1 MNNRATT
8 KIKRRLNLKRV
19 VFLIIG
25 ILLVL
30 GLVLPGCAPS
40 EGETPVAWRTLK
52 TPGTLTI
59 GVLGPMGY
67 DQGMDAQIGAI
78 LGAADSGTFMAGN
91 QTLNVTI
98 KAYETD
104 EILTPG
110 GSAGS
115 IAAALARDQCD
126 FVVGGFRT
134 EGVVVYREV
143 LMSANKTFLSCGSA
157 TESLAHDVITNYA
170 RYKWFFRATPFNDFL
185 VSVMQTKLLY
195 ECFGIA
201 KAALVAYNGT
211 HPGFLYWTTSPY
223 FIPQVA
229 IVAED
234 AEWSRAGREKAL
246 ASFGASGILVG
257 TGTRGINNGLWLVGT
272 TAASITTQLNDILA
286 KGANCNIIYTILS
299 GPVGMTFRNQVRT
312 NFPSALVVGTNV
324 EAQAMHF
331 GNSTLCDSMVF
342 TDGWAEGVA
351 SGPNAATFLNEF
363 AAYVADHGLSSTVSS
378 VPLYTAGTY
387 DAVKSLADAMESEGY
402 VDAGNTV
409 KYVPEE
415 IVAYLETNTRTD
427 GAAATKIGF
436 YPKWDGTT
444 KGNWTAYYGQTY
456 YNLPA
461 LNSTQVLAIYPWL
474 TTPAY
479 FATNATGTPKVVP
492 WTYNPNDWTMAPQT
506 THDLIFGT
514 QWSVG
519 IGSQWQWNGTAYVKK
534 CVWPTSDLTFGS
546 PLAGISTIGNSSSGW
561 IGFENY
567 LLGVDPTNTTA
578 YGTITAMQEGGL
590 YDQYGWYNFKYPG
603 TGSLN
608 LTNWISWVIAHYP
621 Y

>member
-30 GLVLPGCAPS
+30 GLVLPGCTPG

-78 LGAADSGTFMAGN
+78 VAGAEIGTFGVGN

-115 IAAALARDQCD
+115 IAAASARDQCD

-134 EGVVVYREV
+134 EGVLVYREV
-143 LMSANKTFLSCGSA
+143 LMSANKTFMSCGVA

-201 KAALVAYNGT
+201 KGALIAYNAT
-211 HPGFLYWTTSPY
+211 HPGFITWTTSPY

-229 IVAED
+229 VVAED
-234 AEWSRAGREKAL
+234 AEWSRTGRDKAVANFN
-246 ASFGASGILVG
+246 ASNILVDS
-257 TGTRGINNGLWLVGT
+257 THEPFLVGT
-272 TAASITTQLNDILA
+272 TATDIGSKLNQILT
-286 KGANCNIIYTILS
+286 ANNHTNIIYTILS

-312 NFPSALVVGTNV
+312 YFPNALVVGTNV

-342 TDGWAEGVA
+342 TDGFAPGVDIT
-351 SGPNAATFLNEF
+351 SHTAAFLNEF
-363 AAYVADHGLSSTVSS
+363 AAYVAGHSLSASS
-378 VPLYTAGTY
+378 VPIYTAGTY
-387 DAVKSLADAMESEGY
+387 DAVKSLVDAMESEG
-402 VDAGNTV
+402 A
-409 KYVPEE
+409 
-415 IVAYLETNTRTD
+415 
-427 GAAATKIGF
+427 
-436 YPKWDGTT
+436 
-444 KGNWTAYYGQTY
+444 
-456 YNLPA
+456 
-461 LNSTQVLAIYPWL
+461 
-474 TTPAY
+474 
-479 FATNATGTPKVVP
+479 
-492 WTYNPNDWTMAPQT
+492 
-506 THDLIFGT
+506 
-514 QWSVG
+514 
-519 IGSQWQWNGTAYVKK
+519 
-534 CVWPTSDLTFGS
+534 
-546 PLAGISTIGNSSSGW
+546 
-561 IGFENY
+561 
-567 LLGVDPTNTTA
+567 
-578 YGTITAMQEGGL
+578 
-590 YDQYGWYNFKYPG
+590 
-603 TGSLN
+603 
-608 LTNWISWVIAHYP
+608 
-621 Y
+621 